1 MQMIR
6 EYHVAVTGN
15 DRAAGS
21 AAFATIQR
29 AADVAMP
36 GDTVIVHEGVY
47 REWVDPRMGGISDLE
62 RITYRAAEGEKPVIK
77 GSERITNWENV
88 KGTVWKAVVPN
99 SLFGDFN
106 PYDTYLYGDWM
117 IGPAYPTLHLGDV
130 YLNGSS
136 FYEALTLEEVE
147 KAQRRET
154 GFNVPWQDYR
164 EPIADPEGTVYRW
177 YAQVEAETTSIWA
190 NFQGADP
197 NQELVYVNVCFIRR
211 RVVRITLLSQD
222 LKWHRRRVLSRRPR
236 GISRV

>member
-21 AAFATIQR
+21 AAEPFATIQR

-154 GFNVPWQDYR
+154 GLQ
-164 EPIADPEGTVYRW
+164 GTHRGSGRYGVSVVCAGGGGDDFYLG
-177 YAQVEAETTSIWA
+177 EFPGSGSES
-190 NFQGADP
+190 GAGRD
-197 NQELVYVNVCFIRR
+197 QC
-211 RVVRITLLSQD
+211 T
-222 LKWHRRRVLSRRPR
+222 
-236 GISRV
+236 